1 MNDIRFNVGD
11 YVVAYKNYETID
23 RYKKFLETTGFNLF
37 EKWQINIVP
46 ISYKRYIF
54 KEGDYIKYNDEFINN
69 NTDDIFLLLS
79 PITSILSSITNKYED
94 VSNIKN
100 LRTKKINGSFLYMFR
115 PLTDFELKK
124 LKYSL

>member
-46 ISYKRYIF
+46 ISDKRYIF
-54 KEGDYIKYNDEFINN
+54 KEGDYIKYNDEFI
-69 NTDDIFLLLS
+69 
-79 PITSILSSITNKYED
+79 KYED